1 MRQSGIVTDPVT
13 YAEIEAAQTIRGRQN
28 REIAWDIYRSV
39 GVVRTPADSDW
50 EALALSVL

>member
-1 MRQSGIVTDPVT
+1 MRQPGIVTDPVT
-13 YAEIEAAQTIRGRQN
+13 YAEVEAAQTVRARQN